1 MRMMVAIARLSNT
14 ARSVSLANV
23 AEKTQISRRYLE
35 QLAISLRNADLIRG
49 IAGKGGGYTL
59 TRTPTD
65 ISLGQIVEAAIG
77 PINIVECLRRPET
90 CLESE
95 TCECR
100 WVFQTVNDRI
110 TQVFSELSLD
120 DIVDQPRH
128 TPIPGDTDILGSSC
142 PTQKRHSVEMVKED
156 GR

>member
-1 MRMMVAIARLSNT
+1 MRMMVAIARLSNR
-14 ARSVSLANV
+14 ASSVSLANV
-23 AEKTQISRRYLE
+23 AEQTQISRRYLE
-35 QLAISLRNADLIRG
+35 QLAISLKNASLIRG

-59 TRTPTD
+59 TRTPEE

-77 PINIVECLRRPET
+77 PINIVDCLRRPET

-100 WVFQTVNDRI
+100 WVYQTVNDRI
-110 TQVFSELSLD
+110 AKVFGELSLD

-128 TPIPGDTDILGSSC
+128 TPIPKDTAILGSSC
-142 PTQKRHSVEMVKED
+142 PTQKCHSVELVKED